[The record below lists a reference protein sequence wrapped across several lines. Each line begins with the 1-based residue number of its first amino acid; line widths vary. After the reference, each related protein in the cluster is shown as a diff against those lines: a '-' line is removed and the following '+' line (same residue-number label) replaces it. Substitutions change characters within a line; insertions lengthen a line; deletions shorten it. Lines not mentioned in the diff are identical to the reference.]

1 MLAWAGR
8 RLGRAWEEA
17 AENQKE
23 GRSWA
28 SVHQAGQELVMSQH
42 SANPVSESREVP
54 VGEPEPSFLP
64 GMGVLAQLPS
74 SQFTLGLP
82 WGGEDA

>member
-1 MLAWAGR
+1 MGGGGTVRTREMLAWAGR

-28 SVHQAGQELVMSQH
+28 GGVHQARQESWGRVSTH
-42 SANPVSESREVP
+42 PV
-54 VGEPEPSFLP
+54 
-64 GMGVLAQLPS
+64 
-74 SQFTLGLP
+74 
-82 WGGEDA
+82 

>member
-1 MLAWAGR
+1 MRTREMLAWAGR

-28 SVHQAGQELVMSQH
+28 GGVHQARQESWGRVSTH
-42 SANPVSESREVP
+42 PV
-54 VGEPEPSFLP
+54 
-64 GMGVLAQLPS
+64 
-74 SQFTLGLP
+74 
-82 WGGEDA
+82 